1 MKNLSSTAKRSL
13 NVLLLGLS
21 GVVGSA
27 SALPPASSPYYSD
40 PQAQYPK
47 DQTQDTFQMASFFAC
62 FIKGMAPEQN
72 VGIGQYLAYV
82 DENKCNDN
90 GGSVA
95 TSSGSGGSSEVPPK
109 INKALVTVTQGGAG
123 ELLVDVLVKFTDENN
138 GVVTPKEAQAKATI
152 YSGVNVSPPYG
163 RWDLDFCSSTV
174 GASGSCND
182 GTGYVRVSSEGI
194 VVYNKWDTGYKSGK
208 SIFTS
213 PQGTAG
219 YGAAF
224 SRDTQWSDG
233 NSNALFAF
241 APGIYDL
248 KDRKNNRE
256 FCFNPS
262 TKAEGVKYS
271 TWENFLYDTSTGAR
285 VKYENPGF
293 YLKSNLSSQT
303 VGDVTSWG
311 VNFWNEASDADKL
324 AGAVLLRADDTSQ
337 SFTLRK
343 APGRIQKVS
352 TTTTTGL
359 SAIDGIPLSLGLWG
373 NNYQSYNLINTL
385 GNKSF
390 ANGNGKVL
398 KAYWDNANQTFVFTG
413 FEDCSGNNGCSV
425 TSFSGNPTRSL
436 SQLVSL
442 GVTGMGGWVNG
453 VNVNYNFNITNWSS
467 SSNSQVAVPLANIKL
482 VKQTSVTLAP
492 NDSTIPSNLV
502 CVGQCPSVSGG
513 NLVEVRQ
520 NTWPPLEKTDLLWD
534 STLGAPT
541 VSGGGVTKA
550 VNWIDP
556 NNTNNGHWYQ
566 LFDANDVSAMRCDAW
581 DRSAN
586 NGNGANVPN
595 GGYCTDR
602 VTSQANSTFYT
613 WQSGN
618 QWDAYNYLVYRSGPN
633 VGKAVQPNPPINL
646 SFTVPNAQ
654 GNLPGYIGK
663 TITIQS
669 PQPGNIW
676 LPGTCVDAGQNE
688 APCSKDTNWVN
699 SVSIPFATDGTGT
712 VTKLDAAGAATSTQ
726 YYAKWLKRGVYF
738 AALPSMA
745 SCSPVAGDLVKA
757 EGVELPG
764 ISEWNTGVKA
774 IGLPWPTTPFDGKP
788 RVVDGTLQ

>member
-1 MKNLSSTAKRSL
+1 MKNFSFTTKRSL
-13 NVLLLGLS
+13 SALLLGLA
-21 GVVGSA
+21 GIAGSA
-27 SALPPASSPYYSD
+27 SALPPSTSPYYAD

-62 FIKGMAPEQN
+62 FIKGMAPEKN

-82 DENKCNDN
+82 DENKCNDSGN
-90 GGSVA
+90 SVSS
-95 TSSGSGGSSEVPPK
+95 SSGSGGSSEVPPK
-109 INKALVTVTQGGAG
+109 INKALVTVTQGNSG

-163 RWDLDFCSSTV
+163 KWDMDFCSSTV

-182 GTGYVRVSSEGI
+182 GIGYVRVSSDGI
-194 VVYNKWDTGYKSGK
+194 SVYNKYETGYRSGK

-213 PQGTAG
+213 SQGTAG

-248 KDRKNNRE
+248 RDRKNNQE
-256 FCFNPS
+256 YCLNPS
-262 TKAEGVKYS
+262 TKASGVRYS
-271 TWENFLYDTSTGAR
+271 TWENFLYNQTTGER
-285 VKYENPGF
+285 VRYENPGF

-311 VNFWNEASDADKL
+311 VNFWNEASAADQA
-324 AGAVLLRADDTSQ
+324 AGAVLLRSDDTSQ

-343 APGRIQKVS
+343 APGRLQRVS
-352 TTTTTGL
+352 TSITNGL
-359 SAIDGIPLSLGLWG
+359 SAIDGIPLNLGLWG

-390 ANGNGKVL
+390 TNGNGKVL
-398 KAYWDNANQTFVFTG
+398 KAYWDNASQNFVFTG
-413 FEDCSGNNGCSV
+413 YEDCSTGNCAV
-425 TSFSGNPTRSL
+425 TNFSTNPTRSL
-436 SQLVSL
+436 SDLIGL
-442 GVTGMGGWVNG
+442 GVTGMNGWVNG

-467 SSNSQVAVPLANIKL
+467 SSNSQVPVPLANIKL
-482 VKQTSVTLAP
+482 VKQSSVTLAP
-492 NDSTIPSNLV
+492 NDTTIPSNLV

-513 NLVEVRQ
+513 SLVEVRQ
-520 NTWPPLEKTDLLWD
+520 NTWPPLEKTDLLWNT
-534 STLGAPT
+534 TLGAPT
-541 VSGGGVTKA
+541 VTDGSVTKA
-550 VNWIDP
+550 VDWVDP

-581 DRSAN
+581 NPTTSQ
-586 NGNGANVPN
+586 NVPN

-618 QWDAYNYLVYRSGPN
+618 RWDAYNYLVYRSGPN

-646 SFTVPNAQ
+646 SFTVPDAQ

-663 TITIQS
+663 TITVQS

-676 LPGTCVDAGQNE
+676 LPGNCVDAAQKE
-688 APCSKDTNWVN
+688 APCSSDTNWVN

-712 VTKLDAAGAATSTQ
+712 VTVLDAAGSATSTQ

-738 AALPSMA
+738 APLPSLA
-745 SCSPVAGDLVKA
+745 SCAPVAADLVKA
-757 EGVELPG
+757 DSVELPG
-764 ISEWNTGVKA
+764 LSEWNIGVKE
-774 IGLPWPTTPFDGKP
+774 IGLPWPTTPFDGVP